1 MVACGITPAEF
12 EGNQELIM
20 ERQPSPSTLG
30 SRLRLDKG
38 EIWALAAAVAYAL
51 NNIFVRVAVQDY
63 DLNDMM
69 GVSLRAM
76 PTFLFTFMMGLGTKQ
91 RDPDATSPLSDWKLT
106 AMLVGYGLLTFVIA
120 NPLLFAALRMGGV
133 LVATPV
139 TGTQPLWAGVIAAIF
154 LREPFNPKIVGGMAT
169 TIAGIALLA
178 LSQSGGT
185 PVSPTWWLAVPYALG
200 TALCWAL
207 SGVLITS
214 AMRRGVDRF
223 PALAIATGSGIL
235 VLNLFLLFTGQID
248 VYATTS
254 VQAQGIVLLAGLL
267 NVIALVSITTALSL
281 TSIASA
287 TTLNSLQIGLAPLI
301 AWLALGE
308 RLDLPMAIGILLIS
322 GGVVIVQRANSSE

>member
-1 MVACGITPAEF
+1 
-12 EGNQELIM
+12 
-20 ERQPSPSTLG
+20 
-30 SRLRLDKG
+30 
-38 EIWALAAAVAYAL
+38 
-51 NNIFVRVAVQDY
+51 
-63 DLNDMM
+63 MM
-69 GVSLRAM
+69 GVSLRAL
-76 PTFLFTFMMGLGTKQ
+76 PTFLFTFVMGLDTRR
-91 RDPDATSPLSDWKLT
+91 RDPDATPPSSDWRLA

-139 TGTQPLWAGVIAAIF
+139 TGTQTLWASVIAAIF
-154 LREPFNPKIVGGMAT
+154 LRERFSPKIAGGIAT

-178 LSQSGGT
+178 LSQSSGT
-185 PVSPTWWLAVPYALG
+185 PVSSTWWLAVPYALG

-207 SGVLITS
+207 SGVLITA

-235 VLNLFLLFTGQID
+235 VLNLILLFTGQID
-248 VYATTS
+248 TYVSTS

-281 TSIASA
+281 TSVASA

-308 RLDLPMAIGILLIS
+308 RLDLAMAIGILLIS
-322 GGVVIVQRANSSE
+322 AGVVIVQRANSSE